1 MNPPKGINVVD
12 SCGWLEYFANGSNA
26 HFFAPILE
34 ATESLLVPSLSVF
47 EVCKRVALLRG
58 EQPARQAADFMARGE
73 IVGLNADTALAA
85 ALYSARHQLP
95 MADSIIL
102 LTAQEHQA
110 TLWTQDADLK
120 GHKGV
125 KYKAKTA

>member
-1 MNPPKGINVVD
+1 MNVVD

-26 HFFAPILE
+26 GFFAPILE
-34 ATESLLVPSLSVF
+34 ATESLIVPSLSVF

-58 EQPARQAADFMARGE
+58 ENAARQAADFMGRGE
-73 IVGLNADTALAA
+73 IVGLNGETALAA
-85 ALYSARHQLP
+85 ALYSARYQLP

-102 LTAQEHQA
+102 LTALEYHA
-110 TLWTQDADLK
+110 TLWTQDIDLK

-125 KYKAKTA
+125 KYKAKPA

>member
-1 MNPPKGINVVD
+1 MNTLKGINVVD

-34 ATESLLVPSLSVF
+34 ATESLIVPTLSVF

-58 EQPARQAADFMARGE
+58 EQPARQAADFMARGQ
-73 IVGLNADTALAA
+73 IVGLSADTALAA
-85 ALYSARHQLP
+85 ALYSAKHQLP
-95 MADSIIL
+95 MADCIIL

>member
-1 MNPPKGINVVD
+1 MNVVD
-12 SCGWLEYFANGSNA
+12 SCGWLEYFADGSNA
-26 HFFAPILE
+26 GFFAPVLE
-34 ATESLLVPSLSVF
+34 DTETLVVPSLSVF
-47 EVCKRVALLRG
+47 EVCKRVALQRG
-58 EQPARQAADFMARGE
+58 EPAARQAADFMARGE
-73 IVGLNADTALAA
+73 IVGLDADTALAA

-102 LTAQEHQA
+102 VTARNLQA

-125 KYKAKTA
+125 KYKARPD

>member
-1 MNPPKGINVVD
+1 MNVVD
-12 SCGWLEYFANGSNA
+12 SCGWLEYFADGSNA
-26 HFFAPILE
+26 GFFAPVLE
-34 ATESLLVPSLSVF
+34 DTDTLLVPSLSVF
-47 EVCKRVALLRG
+47 EVCKRVALQRG
-58 EQPARQAADFMARGE
+58 ERAARQAADFMARGE
-73 IVGLNADTALAA
+73 IVGLDADTALAA

-102 LTAQEHQA
+102 VTARNFQA

-125 KYKAKTA
+125 KYKARPD